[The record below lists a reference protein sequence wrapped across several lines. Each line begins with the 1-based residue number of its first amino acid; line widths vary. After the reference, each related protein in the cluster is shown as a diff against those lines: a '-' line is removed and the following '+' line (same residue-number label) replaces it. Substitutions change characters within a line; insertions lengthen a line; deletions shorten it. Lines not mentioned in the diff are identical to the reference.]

1 METQYNEDFYDGVL
15 TNIMRTI
22 QVCVKNGENI
32 QITFNSESAFDR
44 IFLSLAV
51 TYASLTERKVAVTGI
66 GFFKRFYFSKKLKV
80 KFVPVDKSKR
90 ILNVGA
96 LKTIII
102 EAYRDTQGVIL
113 SERIFKEIEDYFVS
127 KCS

>member
-66 GFFKRFYFSKKLKV
+66 GFFKRLYFSKKLKV

-96 LKTIII
+96 LKTIIV